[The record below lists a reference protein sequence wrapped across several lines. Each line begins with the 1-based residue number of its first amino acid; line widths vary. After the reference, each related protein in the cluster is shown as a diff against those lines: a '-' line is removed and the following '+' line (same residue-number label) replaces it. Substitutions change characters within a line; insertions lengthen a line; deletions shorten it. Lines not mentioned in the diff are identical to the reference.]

1 MPILD
6 GFQTFSKLVFKSSEP
21 QPGGLARRLQGDKN
35 ASRKSQVG
43 LDHTSLQASFREPTI
58 NLSWREEGCSGAQ
71 APEIS
76 HQCALQ

>member
-43 LDHTSLQASFREPTI
+43 LDHTSLQASFTPSLAATSL
-58 NLSWREEGCSGAQ
+58 LS
-71 APEIS
+71 S
-76 HQCALQ
+76 HFIDT